1 MIEALY
7 LAFNL
12 SWGFYNFF
20 FLKLFLAMS
29 MHECYVIANAVPR
42 EDVKSSGA
50 GVTVGCDPPCAGAR
64 NQMLVLCR
72 RAKHSSPLRNI
83 PSPYI

>member
-1 MIEALY
+1 
-7 LAFNL
+7 
-12 SWGFYNFF
+12 
-20 FLKLFLAMS
+20 MS
-29 MHECYVIANAVPR
+29 IREDYVIVNAVPR
-42 EDVKSSGA
+42 EDAKSPGA

-72 RAKHSSPLRNI
+72 RAKHLSPLRNI

>member
-1 MIEALY
+1 MLF
-7 LAFNL
+7 LVFNL
-12 SWGFYNFF
+12 SWGLLHFF

-29 MHECYVIANAVPR
+29 MHGGCVIINAVPR
-42 EDVKSSGA
+42 EDVKSPGA
-50 GVTVGCDPPCAGAR
+50 GVTVGCDPPWAGAR